1 MTGHGRHC
9 ALRQSLYLQQPWLC
23 SHCLATW
30 RWRGVPEWSVEV
42 ESKTWCGCLDEL
54 EITAVLSS
62 PRVGMFFGG
71 FCCAGHIW
79 NLCPFSS
86 KEEKFSVPIRP
97 VGSREV
103 PWGEKAAEVHNA
115 D

>member
-1 MTGHGRHC
+1 
-9 ALRQSLYLQQPWLC
+9 
-23 SHCLATW
+23 
-30 RWRGVPEWSVEV
+30 
-42 ESKTWCGCLDEL
+42 
-54 EITAVLSS
+54 
-62 PRVGMFFGG
+62 MFFGG

-103 PWGEKAAEVHNA
+103 PWGEKAAEIHNA

>member
-1 MTGHGRHC
+1 M
-9 ALRQSLYLQQPWLC
+9 A
-23 SHCLATW
+23 
-30 RWRGVPEWSVEV
+30 V

-62 PRVGMFFGG
+62 PRAGMFFGG

-79 NLCPFSS
+79 NLCPFCS